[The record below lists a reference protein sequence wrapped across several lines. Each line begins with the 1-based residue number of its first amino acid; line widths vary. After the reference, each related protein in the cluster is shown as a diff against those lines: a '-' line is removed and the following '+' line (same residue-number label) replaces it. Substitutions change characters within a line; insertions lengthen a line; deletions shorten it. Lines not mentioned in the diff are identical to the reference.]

1 MAGAKYIGT
10 DGGDSGQR
18 LRTYK
23 SDAAARKVA
32 IGDAVIITGTAS
44 ADGQN
49 ATITTIAADT
59 TTKITGFVTAIVPDF
74 ATEALTNNGVA
85 ASTAAYLVVCD
96 DPRALFEIDSDT
108 TLAVTDVGSNCGLL
122 YTATTNTGGVYTSNL
137 KLKASTLATTA
148 TLPVQ
153 VVGLTTG
160 STGTLG
166 ERAIVRL
173 NETTMS
179 PGATGV

>member
-1 MAGAKYIGT
+1 MAGARYIGT

-18 LRTYK
+18 GRTYK

-32 IGDAVIITGTAS
+32 IGDAVILTGTAA
-44 ADGQN
+44 ADGRPEV
-49 ATITTIAADT
+49 TTIAADT

-85 ASTAAYLVVCD
+85 ASTAANLVVCD
-96 DPRALFEIDSDT
+96 DARALFELDSDS
-108 TLAVTDVGSNCGLL
+108 TLAVTDVGLNCGLL
-122 YTATTNTGGVYTSNL
+122 YVATTNTGGVYTSNL
-137 KLKASTLATTA
+137 TLKSSTKATTA

-153 VVGLTTG
+153 IVALTTG